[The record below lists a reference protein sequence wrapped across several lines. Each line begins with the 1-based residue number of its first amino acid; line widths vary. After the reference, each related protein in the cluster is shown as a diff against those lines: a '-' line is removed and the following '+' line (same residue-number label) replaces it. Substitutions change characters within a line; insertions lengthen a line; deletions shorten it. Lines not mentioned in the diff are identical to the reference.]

1 MPLLCRAT
9 TQQAVGSSS
18 RLLGAM
24 TQRVQSRLAWQ
35 HRRRRG
41 NSRTARMRRRCTPS
55 YRLFT
60 ASAYWVRRARAAG
73 NEHQV
78 GLQSGRSTSPVSVAL
93 SRSGLLDSSPARLSP
108 VRSALRYFKLVPLTS
123 TFRSNPSR
131 CSDFKSNVKLNQT
144 RVHTGEASKFV
155 AVSAV
160 RFSVLEISASALSVR
175 VAGSP
180 GETVQVGGLCTCP
193 REARSRQHPR
203 GRGAAIVPQAL
214 APGRLLLH
222 PRLHVRRLPA
232 APPRL

>member
-1 MPLLCRAT
+1 M
-9 TQQAVGSSS
+9 
-18 RLLGAM
+18 
-24 TQRVQSRLAWQ
+24 
-35 HRRRRG
+35 
-41 NSRTARMRRRCTPS
+41 
-55 YRLFT
+55 
-60 ASAYWVRRARAAG
+60 
-73 NEHQV
+73 
-78 GLQSGRSTSPVSVAL
+78 AL

-180 GETVQVGGLCTCP
+180 GETVQVGVAVQGV
-193 REARSRQHPR
+193 
-203 GRGAAIVPQAL
+203 AAEHSVSIPAEGFAQLRVSAL
-214 APGRLLLH
+214 
-222 PRLHVRRLPA
+222 
-232 APPRL
+232 